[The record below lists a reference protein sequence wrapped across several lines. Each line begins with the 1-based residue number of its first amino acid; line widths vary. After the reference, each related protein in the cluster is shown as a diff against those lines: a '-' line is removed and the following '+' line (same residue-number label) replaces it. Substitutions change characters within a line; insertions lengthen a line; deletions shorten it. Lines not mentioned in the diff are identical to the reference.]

1 MSKRKFES
9 LAAGEG
15 GGAGTSAGDE
25 GGGAS
30 GTPQHRPML
39 KSKVNY
45 LAFLCE
51 QNLGACGTAP
61 GLILGGTVSV
71 WFLQRLP
78 SAGGNHCVTAPE
90 QILDAGW
97 VDHSKI
103 RWASIPCGFLVA

>member
-25 GGGAS
+25 GGGGS

-39 KSKVNY
+39 KSKVPR
-45 LAFLCE
+45 FFVPE
-51 QNLGACGTAP
+51 WNLGACGTAP

-90 QILDAGW
+90 QILDAG
-97 VDHSKI
+97 
-103 RWASIPCGFLVA
+103 

>member
-39 KSKVNY
+39 KSKV

-90 QILDAGW
+90 QILDAG
-97 VDHSKI
+97 
-103 RWASIPCGFLVA
+103 